1 MQAKSRKGAAKEI
14 RTEVHVASASL
25 SPRSGLCLFIN
36 ILDLLIISN
45 AMSFFLNFYENFKF
59 LFFKWF

>member
-1 MQAKSRKGAAKEI
+1 MFF
-14 RTEVHVASASL
+14 
-25 SPRSGLCLFIN
+25 CFFFIN

-45 AMSFFLNFYENFKF
+45 AMSFFLNFYENLKNFKMFKF